1 MSYTYIEAISV
12 GFPAVHCRSP
22 GIGDVYED
30 IVWEGGAP
38 LPSKE
43 TIDEWIAANPKQSGI
58 VLTKYEFRKL
68 FTLQER
74 ITCDNIATVTSVP
87 EAARAAIATF
97 MKDLDASG
105 AVFLTDNPDVANG
118 LNMLEQIGIL
128 APGRAARILSN
139 QQPL

>member
-12 GFPAVHCRSP
+12 GFPAVQCHAP

-30 IVWEGGAP
+30 IVWDGGAP

-43 TIDEWIAANPKQSGI
+43 AIDSWIAANPKQQGI

-74 ITCDNIATVTSVP
+74 ITCDNISSATTVP
-87 EAARAAIATF
+87 EQDRAAIATF

-105 AVFLTDNPDVANG
+105 AVFLTDNPDVSAG

-139 QQPL
+139 QPPV